1 MSLKETIRNLI
12 DSKREGNY
20 WDFKQEPH
28 SNKAS
33 LLHDIICLANAEH
46 KGKRYLIYGVQD
58 PDEGADIIG
67 LSDGQENRKRQ
78 ANFID
83 FLRGKKFAGERR
95 PEIELTTIELEQ
107 EEIDVL
113 TIYDNPFKPY
123 YLIEDYRDQEK
134 VVKANYIYTRSN
146 DTNTPINRSADIGKI
161 EKMWRERFGLD
172 VNPLEKMQILLEYPD
187 EWMMEY
193 DNQKYAFHKQ
203 FPEYKI
209 EFTEPKEFWE
219 VYSSYYL
226 NNKSYVGDAI
236 FKYHTTTLFKMRYV
250 YCDEMNIMLPEP
262 ESCQIIIGKE
272 RKWFFYFLLDD
283 LKGQF
288 LHFLTDGALNVK
300 SRTSS
305 APFLL
310 FKNEQEKRAFI
321 KYLKQSTEKLKK
333 IKPSYDAKAT
343 LKRAK
348 IEGTVDDPIFVDRT
362 YQLFENWKKDYR
374 S

>member
-1 MSLKETIRNLI
+1 MSLKETIGNLI
-12 DSKREGNY
+12 NSKREGNY

-28 SNKAS
+28 SDKAS
-33 LLHDIICLANAEH
+33 LLHDIICLANADH
-46 KGKRYLIYGVQD
+46 KGKRFLIYGVQD

-67 LSDGQENRKRQ
+67 LFDGQKNRKRQ
-78 ANFID
+78 SDFID
-83 FLRGKKFAGERR
+83 FLRGKKFAGEHR

-107 EEIDVL
+107 KEIDVL

-123 YLIEDYRDQEK
+123 YLIEDYKDQKK
-134 VVKANYIYTRSN
+134 VVRANYIYTRTN

-161 EKMWRERFGLD
+161 EKMWRQRFGLD
-172 VNPLEKMQILLEYPD
+172 INPLEKMQILLKYPD
-187 EWMMEY
+187 GWVMEY
-193 DNQKYAFHKQ
+193 DHHKYAFHKQ

-209 EFTEPKEFWE
+209 EFTEPEEFWE

-236 FKYHTTTLFKMRYV
+236 FKYHTTTLFKIRYV

-262 ESCQIIIGKE
+262 ESCQIIIDKE

-288 LHFLTDGALNVK
+288 LHFLTDGTLNVK
-300 SRTSS
+300 SRASS
-305 APFLL
+305 APFIL
-310 FKNEQEKRAFI
+310 FKDEQEKKTFI
-321 KYLKQSTEKLKK
+321 KYLKQSTGKLNK
-333 IKPSYDAKAT
+333 IKPSYDAEET

-348 IEGTVDDPIFVDRT
+348 IEGTVDDPIFVDRA
-362 YQLFENWKKDYR
+362 YQLFENWKKDY
-374 S
+374 